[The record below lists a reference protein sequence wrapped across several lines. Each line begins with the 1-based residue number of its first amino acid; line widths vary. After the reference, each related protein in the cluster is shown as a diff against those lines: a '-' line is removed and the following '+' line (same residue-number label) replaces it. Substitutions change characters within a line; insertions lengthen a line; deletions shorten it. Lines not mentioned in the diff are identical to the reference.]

1 MNRRDWMIA
10 AIATVSLPGTDPGE
24 AALFF
29 ADAPNLPPGLYLP
42 STAHLGHALTQ
53 VEQPPGGSFHPQAFS
68 SADFAVIRRVTGLIL
83 GEEPHTAASEEAARW
98 VDLRVTHSGA
108 VRDAALHLDPLN
120 RAVAVGYYGQA
131 PVQRVESYEPKRICE
146 EGLAWLAQKGDFLSA
161 STDEQIAILDSIS
174 DARTN
179 KQEENAGTRFFTF
192 MKSEV
197 IRGFYTSRTGLKEL
211 DFKGNGFYASSP
223 GCKQAPK

>member
-10 AIATVSLPGTDPGE
+10 AIASVSLPGTEPGE
-24 AALFF
+24 AALLFTET
-29 ADAPNLPPGLYLP
+29 PHLPPGVYLP
-42 STAHLGHALTQ
+42 STDHLGHALAQ
-53 VEQPPGGSFHPQAFS
+53 VEQPPSGPFHPQSFS
-68 SADFAVIRRVTGLIL
+68 PAEFTVIRRIAELIL
-83 GEEPHTAASEEAARW
+83 GEEPHTAVSEDAARW
-98 VDLRVTHSGA
+98 IDLRVSHSGA
-108 VRDAALHLDPLN
+108 VRDAALRLDPLHH
-120 RAVAVGYYGQA
+120 AVAVGYYGQA
-131 PVQRVESYEPKRICE
+131 SVQQLESYEPKRICS
-146 EGLAWLAQKGDFLSA
+146 EGLAWLAQKGDFVSA
-161 STDEQIAILDSIS
+161 TTDQQIAILDSIS

>member
-10 AIATVSLPGTDPGE
+10 AIASISLPGTEPGE
-24 AALFF
+24 AALLF
-29 ADAPNLPPGLYLP
+29 ADAPHLPPGLYLP

-53 VEQPPGGSFHPQAFS
+53 VEQPPSRSFQPQAFS
-68 SADFAVIRRVTGLIL
+68 AREFELIRKVTELIL
-83 GEEPHTAASEEAARW
+83 GEEPHATASEEAARW
-98 VDLRVTHSGA
+98 VDLRVAHSGA

-120 RAVAVGYYGQA
+120 RAVAVGYYGRPLVEQ
-131 PVQRVESYEPKRICE
+131 VESYEPKRICA

-161 STDEQIAILDSIS
+161 TTDQQIAILDSIS

-192 MKSEV
+192 VKSEV

>member
-29 ADAPNLPPGLYLP
+29 TDTPHLPPGLYLP

-53 VEQPPGGSFHPQAFS
+53 VEPPPGGPFHAEAFS
-68 SADFAVIRRVTGLIL
+68 PPEFAVIRRITELIL
-83 GEEPHTAASEEAARW
+83 GEGPHTTASEDAARW
-98 VDLRVTHSGA
+98 VDLRVAHSGA
-108 VRDAALHLDPLN
+108 VHDAALHLDPLH
-120 RAVAVGYYGQA
+120 RAVAIGYYGQA
-131 PVQRVESYEPKRICE
+131 SVQQVESYEPKRICE
-146 EGLAWLAQKGDFLSA
+146 EGLAWLAQKGNFLSA

-192 MKSEV
+192 VKSEV
-197 IRGFYTSRTGLKEL
+197 IRGFYTSRAGLKEL